1 MRKILQ
7 KIQDNLGIIHDYDF
21 TIGHLESEGQ
31 PSNEIREIINNEMQ
45 ERKLNHERFIRF
57 CVRRLHVSPDSFLI
71 RIRSFK
77 LSLERTSI

>member
-21 TIGHLESEGQ
+21 TISHLE
-31 PSNEIREIINNEMQ
+31 SNEIREIINNEMQ